1 MTYEGLRLKILKTRR
16 KIFANYR
23 KKFLKNY
30 NFTIIS
36 NNCWG
41 GMIYE
46 SYNLQKQ
53 SPTIGVFFMAQ
64 DYIKFLKDL
73 REYIQCELEFI
84 SPNESR
90 WKDYVK
96 NDSRFGNYP
105 IGKLK
110 DIEIFFLH
118 YKSEEEAREKWE
130 RRCKR
135 INWEKLIIKFNDQ
148 NNCNEEDIQQF
159 INLPYKNKIFFTCKD
174 WHNIKDKSIIKIK
187 QFSKNNFIKA
197 SYEPFGKNKYIDL
210 NKIINKL

>member
-1 MTYEGLRLKILKTRR
+1 MTYEGLRLKILNTRR

-135 INWEKLIIKFNDQ
+135 IN
-148 NNCNEEDIQQF
+148 
-159 INLPYKNKIFFTCKD
+159 
-174 WHNIKDKSIIKIK
+174 
-187 QFSKNNFIKA
+187 
-197 SYEPFGKNKYIDL
+197 
-210 NKIINKL
+210 